1 MRLFSIAGAVL
12 TAAFIAAGTVSAP
25 AQVATRAP
33 AVRTTM
39 APAPAG
45 LQAFTTPSVCAQHSD
60 VPNCTGALEHG
71 LVLFTWT
78 CANCD
83 PNWQALFVVNGQPG
97 AVSDLTLAPSKHAAL
112 SVRANQFKSADCVAV
127 RIYNPAQAGQ
137 QATSNAV
144 CLAQVMAAHV
154 TVAPPAANVRA
165 APAAGAAVA
174 TAKAPAAVS
183 ASFVPTP
190 SGMGSTHDPHMCAS
204 HGGTAGSLACS
215 AALPAGQLAL
225 VWTCHG
231 CKVSGYRLYRVDN
244 GQHTLLPANG
254 AYASDA
260 TITLALLE
268 PPGDGFNGKC
278 WAVAAYNGSN
288 ESTLSN
294 SWCAGA
300 GSTISSMTL
309 QPGHALHWQHYR
321 PSRTGV
327 IGHTDKP
334 IDTYD
339 ATIYVGYADHY
350 WNNEFGDSYD
360 DYIHRSGVYFDL
372 SPLAGKTVSKAV
384 LQFNA
389 FSSWHD
395 YDNTSGDAPNLT
407 AQSTEACVAR
417 IYKAT
422 DHWWENNDLASK
434 VSYSAPGNYNGPTFG
449 IDVTSAIAGWLK
461 NPSTNFGFILAG
473 SDENDTWHGNRNNV
487 CLTQLE
493 SVALVVSYH

>member
-1 MRLFSIAGAVL
+1 MAVK
-12 TAAFIAAGTVSAP
+12 P
-25 AQVATRAP
+25 
-33 AVRTTM
+33 TM
-39 APAPAG
+39 APAPLPAG
-45 LQAFTTPSVCAQHSD
+45 LQAFASSSACAQHSD
-60 VPNCTGALEHG
+60 VPNCTAALERG
-71 LVLFTWT
+71 LMLFTWT

-83 PNWQALFVVNGQPG
+83 ASWSALFVVNGQPAPVG
-97 AVSDLTLAPSKHAAL
+97 DITLAHSKLAGL
-112 SVRANQFKSADCVAV
+112 TVRANQFKSTDCVAIRV
-127 RIYNPAQAGQ
+127 YNPAQAAQ
-137 QATSNAV
+137 QGTSNAV
-144 CLAQVMAAHV
+144 CLAQVMASHV
-154 TVAPPAANVRA
+154 TVAPPASSVRA
-165 APAAGAAVA
+165 APAKGAAVTSA
-174 TAKAPAAVS
+174 HAGVVS
-183 ASFVPTP
+183 ATFVPTP
-190 SGMGSTHDPHMCAS
+190 TGMGSTHDPHMCAS

-231 CKVSGYRLYRVDN
+231 CKVNGYRLYRVDN
-244 GQHTLLPANG
+244 GQRTLLPANG

-260 TITLALLE
+260 LVTLALLE

-288 ESTLSN
+288 ESQLSN
-294 SWCAGA
+294 GWCAGA
-300 GSTISSMTL
+300 GSTMSSMTL
-309 QPGHALHWQHYR
+309 QPGHAVHWQHYR

-372 SPLAGKTVSKAV
+372 SPLAGKTVSHAV

-395 YDNTSGDAPNLT
+395 YDNTSGEGPNLT

-422 DHWWENNDLASK
+422 DHWWENNDLSSR
-434 VSYSAPGNYNGPTFG
+434 VSYIAPGNFNGPTFS
-449 IDVTSAIAGWLK
+449 IDVTSAIGGWLK
-461 NPSTNFGFILAG
+461 NPTTNFGFILAG

-493 SVALVVSYH
+493 SVALVVTYH